1 MLIGKVEMV
10 MQVEHVRL
18 SIPKEQPLA
27 VQQWDGLIAVNYAA
41 RAAGIARHERAGE
54 ALRKVGILEFVC
66 HHAATRDE
74 KQLSGFVF
82 IRGLWCNCLL
92 PEIVVFAGFS
102 VHVAIMF
109 C

>member
-66 HHAATRDE
+66 HHAATCDE
-74 KQLSGFVF
+74 KQLSGFVLYGVCGV
-82 IRGLWCNCLL
+82 IACCLKL
-92 PEIVVFAGFS
+92 LCLQVS
-102 VHVAIMF
+102 VYM
-109 C
+109 